1 MRQYLLLLALV
12 LVACPPANSPS
23 PSPTPTPTPDSELC
37 GQMCQHIGPKAQ
49 GGLGCPEGD
58 PVYDSDL
65 PGPRGVPNKS
75 CELFCKDQQTN
86 GVFINPRCVMQVTA
100 CDQIETARQRTCK

>member
-1 MRQYLLLLALV
+1 MRRYLLLLALPLAV
-12 LVACPPANSPS
+12 IACPPANSPT
-23 PSPTPTPTPDSELC
+23 PSPTPDSDLC

-58 PVYDSDL
+58 PVYDSDIA
-65 PGPRGVPNKS
+65 GPKGVPNKS
-75 CELFCKDQQTN
+75 CEQFCKDQQTN

-100 CDQIETARQRTCK
+100 CDQIEAARQRTCK